1 MLPNSESTK
10 RAENTFFI
18 HTFQFG
24 IWLSL
29 LAREFKSEFEMRNH
43 LIFVCVS
50 VCVCVCVRKHMC
62 TSNVFFSISYIPFI

>member
-29 LAREFKSEFEMRNH
+29 LAREFKSEFEMRKSSH
-43 LIFVCVS
+43 LCVC